1 MWRSVE
7 VRAES
12 ASFRFL
18 DQVAGEGRCVGELLH
33 DQDLTN
39 ESGEGG
45 DGEKVDGSRDSWVR
59 SGLCTMHVM

>member
-7 VRAES
+7 VRAEF

-45 DGEKVDGSRDSWVR
+45 DGEKVDGSRDS
-59 SGLCTMHVM
+59 